1 MFLQRQIKGKKV
13 LLIESELQEYMSTKI
28 NELTGLAANVVTAL
42 VMVSLMVVFNY
53 IKARDIFYYALIL
66 LPLVGRWFVGDLI
79 NKWLTKKF
87 KELLGS

>member
-1 MFLQRQIKGKKV
+1 MFLPRQIKGKKV